1 MLEKIKQIFIGNKN
15 IKNRKIYIDDLRVI
29 ATVFVI
35 GVHTVSLAAS
45 MTEYG
50 SIAFRVLTI
59 FNYIFLSCNL
69 LFVMLSG
76 ALLLPVKN
84 EPAGIFFRKRF
95 TKVAIPLVVY
105 YILYVVAKE
114 GIDWL
119 KPDHWFLMLKRILT
133 GAPVEAPHF
142 WLVYVI
148 IWLYVLTPFIRYI
161 VHNIPDNVLSG
172 VIGVIFIICTLDT
185 YLPLF
190 GVKSVFG
197 IVVDSFAGTFLFGY
211 FLAEKCSRK
220 MENVFLM
227 AGFLAFLETCMWIWN
242 GNNYVDYIYQNS
254 PTMMAFSAAIFILV
268 KRLAVQKTK
277 NSFFVQWISRYS
289 YSILLIHWGV
299 LHFMV
304 KQKLHVD
311 VLSGGIAGG
320 CIVMMVLT
328 LFISAFGA
336 MILDNTLLKWLQIP
350 FSRKKKIKR

>member
-1 MLEKIKQIFIGNKN
+1 MFEKIKELMIGNSSKGD
-15 IKNRKIYIDDLRVI
+15 RQVYIDDLRVA
-29 ATVFVI
+29 ATIFVI

-50 SIAFRVLTI
+50 NISFRVLTI
-59 FNYIFLSCNL
+59 FNFIFLSCNL

-119 KPDHWFLMLKRILT
+119 KPDHWLSMLRRILT
-133 GAPVEAPHF
+133 GTPVEAPHF

-148 IWLYVLTPFIRYI
+148 IWLYVLTPFMRYI
-161 VHNIPDNVLSG
+161 VHNIPDTVLSG
-172 VIGVIFIICTLDT
+172 VIGVVFVICALDT
-185 YLPLF
+185 YLPLC
-190 GVKSVFG
+190 GINSVFG
-197 IVVDSFAGTFLFGY
+197 IVVDSYAGTFLLGY
-211 FLAEKCSRK
+211 FLSEKCSRQA
-220 MENVFLM
+220 ENFFM
-227 AGFLAFLETCMWIWN
+227 FAGVLSFIVTCMWIWN
-242 GNNYVDYIYQNS
+242 GNDYAGYIYQNS
-254 PTMMAFSAAIFILV
+254 PTMMCFTAAIFVLV
-268 KRLAVQKTK
+268 KRLASTKTK
-277 NSFFVQWISRYS
+277 SNFFVQWISRYS

-299 LHFMV
+299 LHFVV
-304 KQKLHVD
+304 KQKLHVN

-328 LFISAFGA
+328 LFISAIGA
-336 MILDNTLLKWLQIP
+336 MILDNTLLKWIQKP
-350 FSRKKKIKR
+350 FAKKKRN